1 MSRDQR
7 HNESSTEADD
17 PYASVVED
25 SQNTLDSKKESARQR
40 KWNQL
45 KGKFKH
51 QKAALKQGF
60 MMGAM
65 VGGGMGL
72 VMGLYAAVQYRSI
85 IVLPISILASAGSFG
100 FFMACGT
107 LIRTQDF
114 DENAQINLLRYNVK
128 EMRYETA
135 IPMWQMKY
143 MSNRM

>member
-7 HNESSTEADD
+7 DTPEVDD
-17 PYASVVED
+17 PYASVVD
-25 SQNTLDSKKESARQR
+25 DTQNTLESKKESARQR

-51 QKAALKQGF
+51 QKVALQQGF

-72 VMGLYAAVQYRSI
+72 VMGLYAAVQYRSF

-107 LIRTQDF
+107 LIRTHES
-114 DENAQINLLRYNVK
+114 DENAQLNLLRYNVK
-128 EMRYETA
+128 EMRYESA
-135 IPMWQMKY
+135 VPLWQIKY